1 MNVVKVFNTT
11 NHKKVA
17 AKLHAYGFSIEALEV
32 ILSYLQGGR
41 QNVKISTK
49 LLEGVP
55 QVVDLGA
62 MPFNIYP
69 NKLFFALN
77 KIDISNFVD
86 DTTP

>member
-1 MNVVKVFNTT
+1 MNVVKVFSTT

-55 QVVDLGA
+55 
-62 MPFNIYP
+62 
-69 NKLFFALN
+69 
-77 KIDISNFVD
+77 
-86 DTTP
+86 